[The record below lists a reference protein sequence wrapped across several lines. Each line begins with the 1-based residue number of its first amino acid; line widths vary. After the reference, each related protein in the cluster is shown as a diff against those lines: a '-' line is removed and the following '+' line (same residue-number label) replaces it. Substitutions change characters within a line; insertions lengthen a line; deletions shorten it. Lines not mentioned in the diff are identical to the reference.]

1 MSPPVLILGFG
12 NILLGDDGAGVH
24 LVARLRDGLAAGA
37 ADCLDA
43 GTISFSLLPYV
54 EEAGALVIVDAA
66 DLESRPGTVQLFE
79 GAAMDAFLSSTRRR
93 TVHEVG
99 VIDLLDMAR
108 LRGALPERRALLCIQ
123 PARIDWNDALSP
135 EVLAAMPLAGREA
148 EGLLQRWATA

>member
-24 LVARLRDGLAAGA
+24 LVALLRDGLAPGA
-37 ADCLDA
+37 AECLDA

-54 EEAGALVIVDAA
+54 EDAEALVIVDAA
-66 DLESRPGTVQLFE
+66 ELDRPPGTVQLFE
-79 GAAMDAFLSSTRRR
+79 GAAMDAFLSGTRRR

-108 LRGALPERRALLCIQ
+108 LSGALPGRRALLCIQ
-123 PARIDWNDALSP
+123 PASIDWNEALSP
-135 EVLAAMPLAGREA
+135 QVLAALPQAGREA
-148 EGLLQRWATA
+148 HGLLERWAAP